1 MKKVNILYLVSLL
14 VVYVAVAALAIYF
27 GTRSTEVIEEN
38 YKIVGGLL
46 LMSSVPHLI
55 IFELK
60 GGFQKKK
67 VIPYFVLSVVGII
80 LGFVGMYVTAI
91 GLPTLCLIWGIFDIC
106 RSSYEIYDVIPEI
119 KEKKWI
125 EITEIVASVGEIVI
139 AILLILDR
147 VEGLNLHFY
156 FLGAVFL
163 LYFAKYIVAH
173 FIEKKEAEWE
183 EF

>member
-1 MKKVNILYLVSLL
+1 MKKLNILYLVSLL
-14 VVYVAVAALAIYF
+14 VVYVAVAAVAIYF

-46 LMSSVPHLI
+46 LLSSLPHLI
-55 IFELK
+55 IFVK
-60 GGFQKKK
+60 QGGLNNKKK
-67 VIPYFVLSVVGII
+67 IPYLVFAIVGIA
-80 LGFVGMYVTAI
+80 LGFVSMYVSSI
-91 GLPTLCLIWGIFDIC
+91 GLTTVCLIWGIFDIC
-106 RSSYEIYDVIPEI
+106 RSSFEIIDVIPEL
-119 KEKKWI
+119 KEKKWL
-125 EITEIVASVGEIVI
+125 EITEIVASVGEIII

-163 LYFAKYIVAH
+163 LYFAKYIVGL

-183 EF
+183 KF